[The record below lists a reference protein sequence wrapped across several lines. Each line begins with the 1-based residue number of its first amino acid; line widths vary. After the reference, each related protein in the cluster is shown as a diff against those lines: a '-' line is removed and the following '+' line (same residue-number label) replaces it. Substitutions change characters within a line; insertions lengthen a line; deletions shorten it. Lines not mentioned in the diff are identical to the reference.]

1 MENELFFIYDYKT
14 HNFKINN
21 FIDNEIHNI
30 IDMDISELTSK
41 MEDEHLISDD
51 TIDEYNAFVADMKKA
66 RFHILTD
73 LRQICLQRKL
83 SMT

>member
-1 MENELFFIYDYKT
+1 
-14 HNFKINN
+14 
-21 FIDNEIHNI
+21 
-30 IDMDISELTSK
+30 MDISELTSK